1 MGDEEDEAAV
11 KGALSWPY
19 ELYIHGG
26 AIALAA
32 EDAVRQVGFAPE
44 TEDVHVTVLYFGE
57 ACCTSGRLVRIRKV
71 LDRLWYEYMNEQS
84 GMDFFLTPWGECSLR
99 VRGPLEQL
107 ILRLRE
113 EYPSDVEQRPPHV
126 AVANRRGTENREQTT
141 DKHTRIGSCRW
152 WRLATD
158 DEIGNWPAKMTRS
171 QVTRSMRHVKRKRDR
186 RGSTSEG
193 HPAPGRV
200 TRPAE
205 HVRVIIC
212 GSDRCAEVCATR
224 ASRSFRYEETKAQG
238 TSLHSAVETVHGAGC
253 RVQGCRFVRLFVCCL
268 FVIEY

>member
-1 MGDEEDEAAV
+1 MGGVIPAPHAGPEAARGEQARLGEVGAAVEDGPEGACRRWPGSSRIHGRRLGLTSRAASPGPAPVDGRRQPGGKRKVDAMGDEEDEAAV

-57 ACCTSGRLVRIRKV
+57 ACCTSGRLVRIQKV
-71 LDRLWYEYMNEQS
+71 LDRLWYEYMNEQR

-126 AVANRRGTENREQTT
+126 AVANRRGTENRQT
-141 DKHTRIGSCRW
+141 DAHRQ
-152 WRLATD
+152 LQMVA
-158 DEIGNWPAKMTRS
+158 A
-171 QVTRSMRHVKRKRDR
+171 RHRRRD
-186 RGSTSEG
+186 
-193 HPAPGRV
+193 
-200 TRPAE
+200 
-205 HVRVIIC
+205 
-212 GSDRCAEVCATR
+212 
-224 ASRSFRYEETKAQG
+224 
-238 TSLHSAVETVHGAGC
+238 
-253 RVQGCRFVRLFVCCL
+253 
-268 FVIEY
+268 

>member
-71 LDRLWYEYMNEQS
+71 LDRLWYEYMNEQR
-84 GMDFFLTPWGECSLR
+84 GMDFFLTPWGEVSLR

-107 ILRLRE
+107 IQRLRE

-126 AVANRRGTENREQTT
+126 AVANRRGTENRQTDAHRQLQMVAARHRRDWQLASED
-141 DKHTRIGSCRW
+141 DK
-152 WRLATD
+152 
-158 DEIGNWPAKMTRS
+158 
-171 QVTRSMRHVKRKRDR
+171 VTSHKVHEARQEEERQTWVDQR
-186 RGSTSEG
+186 RT
-193 HPAPGRV
+193 PG
-200 TRPAE
+200 TRPRDA
-205 HVRVIIC
+205 
-212 GSDRCAEVCATR
+212 
-224 ASRSFRYEETKAQG
+224 AS
-238 TSLHSAVETVHGAGC
+238 
-253 RVQGCRFVRLFVCCL
+253 
-268 FVIEY
+268 